1 MARNRR
7 CLPTVRAGSRKKVLV
22 EEGRQKNRRQ
32 LHWLIDVDCFLIGD
46 RPARLWRDRLVQGPP
61 SSSSSFTRAFL
72 LVGVLAV
79 AATMNQHHHKLLLNP
94 GRTFKLS
101 TDPLIAA
108 VTQCLVPVEI
118 LVDLVE
124 ILVDLVLDGGK
135 VPIGYRVNLTREVPV
150 LNPRVA
156 QNCII
161 REINTVF
168 FPRDAPRLKK

>member
-1 MARNRR
+1 M
-7 CLPTVRAGSRKKVLV
+7 
-22 EEGRQKNRRQ
+22 
-32 LHWLIDVDCFLIGD
+32 
-46 RPARLWRDRLVQGPP
+46 PP

-124 ILVDLVLDGGK
+124 ILVDLVLDGVK
-135 VPIGYRVNLTREVPV
+135 WSKIYTVPTAYRVNLTREVPV
-150 LNPRVA
+150 LNPRSA
-156 QNCII
+156 KRCII

-168 FPRDAPRLKK
+168 FPAMRLAKFLYLVPRRSQRSCRSVTSYYIHWSLRSTY